1 MGAAPATTYAAPAA
15 TYAAPTYAPA
25 TTYAAPTV
33 APMTMPAGS
42 VSMPATVGS
51 VSATAAPIYA
61 APPAVTYAAP
71 PMTYGAPVMPSA
83 GVQPAT
89 HMPAGYG
96 APVAGYPAYPSY
108 GMPAQAGLFDMLD
121 KNHDGTL
128 SREEF
133 AKFAAGMR

>member
-1 MGAAPATTYAAPAA
+1 MG
-15 TYAAPTYAPA
+15 
-25 TTYAAPTV
+25 
-33 APMTMPAGS
+33 
-42 VSMPATVGS
+42 
-51 VSATAAPIYA
+51 YA

-71 PMTYGAPVMPSA
+71 PMTYGAPLMSSAGVQPATSPMTYGAPVMPSA

-133 AKFAAGMR
+133 AKLAAGMR